1 MAHCL
6 SPGSIGTA
14 WESIKNVQE
23 KCKDFYWSKLKRAS
37 EFRPQGNAVPLTQAN
52 IHSAENSTDTGT
64 IYQFYG
70 WKSLR
75 TTHTVL
81 FWFS

>member
-23 KCKDFYWSKLKRAS
+23 KSKDFYWSKLKK
-37 EFRPQGNAVPLTQAN
+37 ELQNFDLKGM
-52 IHSAENSTDTGT
+52 
-64 IYQFYG
+64 QF
-70 WKSLR
+70 L
-75 TTHTVL
+75 
-81 FWFS
+81 